1 MIKQFDFNKVVVYDI
16 EIGVNYFLICFKS
29 VNKRTKKSFLI
40 CEWQNDSQELYD
52 FIEML
57 KDYDYWFVGFN
68 NLEFDSQLL
77 EVFLDNFLNSSMDIV
92 WLLYNKAQELIS
104 EKNDFNK
111 WEFIIPEWKLRTN
124 QLDVYK
130 QAHFDNAAKRSSLK
144 SLQINLEWYNILDS
158 PYKHYEQ
165 LTFDQI
171 KEIEDYCWNDVEST
185 EAFYKTRFENIQLR
199 NDLGKKYKINLLNKP
214 DASVGT
220 EILKVEYCKLSGRH
234 FNDFK
239 RQRDDDV
246 AFGFQSIL
254 SDKIKFESV
263 ELKQVLHDISL
274 YTPDKLKDY
283 SFVFKG
289 TKYTI
294 AKGGLHSTNKNQI
307 WEEDEEYCLVDFDFG
322 SYYPNLLIILGIYPP
337 HLGKEFTQLVKD
349 ITDRRLK
356 AKAEGDKKTAEQ
368 LKISANSIYGKLGDK
383 QSWLQSMRTLY
394 TVTMNGQL
402 FLLMLVEQLEQLQDV
417 HVFMAN
423 TDGITVKVHRNH
435 LDKFYS
441 ICNNFS
447 EYLNIPVEYAHYKKC
462 IFTSVND
469 YLIQKVD
476 GSIKKKGDWI
486 TNFDWHQ
493 NNSYRIIPIALEKF
507 FIDGIPIETTIK
519 NHPHILDFCAKKKS
533 IGEWWYEYREIV
545 NGNVVITKLQKNNRY
560 YISNRGGVMYKM
572 HPDGREQFVDAH
584 PLQGKAWYTTV
595 LNKLD
600 TKPMQERDVHYEYY
614 IRECQKKIK
623 ALLPNQLT
631 LF

>member
-1 MIKQFDFNKVVVYDI
+1 MKQFDFNKVVVFDI
-16 EIGVNYFLICFKS
+16 EIGLNYFLVCFKS
-29 VNKRTKKSFLI
+29 VNKGTKKSFII
-40 CEWQNDSQELYD
+40 CEWQNDAQELYD

-57 KDYDYWFVGFN
+57 RGNDYWFVGFN

-77 EVFLDNFLNSSMDIV
+77 ETFLDCHEYNRNHIV
-92 WLLYNKAQELIS
+92 QLLYDQAQELIT
-104 EKNDFNK
+104 EKTDFNK
-111 WEFIIPEWKLRTN
+111 WDFIIPEWKLRTN

-144 SLQINLEWYNILDS
+144 SLQINLEWHNILDS
-158 PYKHYEQ
+158 PYKHHEQ

-185 EAFYKTRFENIQLR
+185 EAFYKTRIENIQLR
-199 NDLGKKYKINLLNKP
+199 NDLGKKYRINLLNKP

-220 EILKVEYCKLSGRH
+220 EILKVEYCKLSGRN

-239 RQRDDDV
+239 RERDTDID
-246 AFGFQSIL
+246 FTFDKII
-254 SDKIKFESV
+254 SDKVKFDTPELQKVLEDIKRYS
-263 ELKQVLHDISL
+263 
-274 YTPDKLKDY
+274 PDKLKDY
-283 SFVFKG
+283 KFVFRG
-289 TKYTI
+289 TKYTV
-294 AKGGLHSTNKNQI
+294 ALGGLHSDNKNQI
-307 WEEDEEYCLVDFDFG
+307 WEEDDEYCLVDFDFG
-322 SYYPNLLIILGIYPP
+322 SYYPNLLIILGLYPP

-394 TVTMNGQL
+394 TVTINGQM
-402 FLLMLVEQLEQLQDV
+402 FLLMLVEQLKDF

-423 TDGITVKVHRNH
+423 TDGITVKVKRDK
-435 LDKFYS
+435 LDEFYA
-441 ICNNFS
+441 ICNKFS

-476 GSIKKKGDWI
+476 GELKKKGDWI
-486 TNFDWHQ
+486 TKFDWHQ

-507 FIDGIPIETTIK
+507 FIEGIPVEETIK
-519 NHPHILDFCAKKKS
+519 SHDNILDFCAKKKAV
-533 IGEWWYEYREIV
+533 GEWWYESREVV
-545 NGNVVITKLQKNNRY
+545 NGEVVITKLQKNNRY
-560 YISNRGGVMYKM
+560 YISNRGGVLYKM
-572 HPDGREQFVDAH
+572 HKDGREQFVEAH
-584 PLQGKAWYTTV
+584 PLQGKAWYTTL
-595 LNKLD
+595 LNKLED
-600 TKPMQERDVHYEYY
+600 KPIQDRDIHYEYY
-614 IRECQKKIK
+614 IRECQKKIHS
-623 ALLPNQLT
+623 LIPNQLK

>member
-1 MIKQFDFNKVVVYDI
+1 MKPFDFNKVVVFDE
-16 EIGVNYFLICFKS
+16 EIGLNYFLVCFKS
-29 VNKRTKKSFLI
+29 VNKGTKKSFLI
-40 CEWQNDSQELYD
+40 CEWQNDSQELCD

-57 KDYDYWFVGFN
+57 RENDYWFVGFN

-77 EVFLDNFLNSSMDIV
+77 ETFLDCYWSSPMDIV
-92 WLLYNKAQELIS
+92 DRLYNQAQELIS

-158 PYKHYEQ
+158 PYKHYEE

-185 EAFYKTRFENIQLR
+185 EAFYKTRIENIQLR
-199 NDLGKKYKINLLNKP
+199 NDLGKKYRINLLNKP

-220 EILKVEYCKLSGRH
+220 EIIKIEYCKLSGRK
-234 FNDFK
+234 FEQFK
-239 RQRDDDV
+239 RERDTDISFTFDK
-246 AFGFQSIL
+246 II
-254 SDKIKFESV
+254 SDKVKFDTPELQKVLEDIKRYS
-263 ELKQVLHDISL
+263 
-274 YTPDKLKDY
+274 PDKLKDY
-283 SFVFKG
+283 KFIFKG
-289 TKYTI
+289 AKYTV
-294 AKGGLHSTNKNQI
+294 ALGGLHTDNKNQI
-307 WEEDEEYCLVDFDFG
+307 WEEDDGYCLIDFDFG
-322 SYYPNLLIILGIYPP
+322 SYYPNIIISLGLYPP
-337 HLGKEFTQLVKD
+337 HLGQEFTQLVKD

-402 FLLMLVEQLEQLQDV
+402 FLLMLVEQLKDF

-423 TDGITVKVHRNH
+423 TDGITVKVKRNK
-435 LDKFYS
+435 LDEFYS
-441 ICNNFS
+441 ICNKFS
-447 EYLNIPVEYAHYKKC
+447 EYLTIPVEYAHYKKC

-469 YLIQKVD
+469 YLIQKTD
-476 GSIKKKGDWI
+476 GELKKKGDWI
-486 TNFDWHQ
+486 TKFDWHQ

-507 FIDGIPIETTIK
+507 FIEGIPVEDTIK
-519 NHPHILDFCAKKKS
+519 SHDKILDFCAKKKS
-533 IGEWWYEYREIV
+533 VGEWWYESRAVV
-545 NGNVVITKLQKNNRY
+545 NGEVMITKLQKNNRY
-560 YISNRGGVMYKM
+560 YISNSGGVLYKM
-572 HPDGREQFVDAH
+572 HKDGREQFVEAH
-584 PLQGKAWYTTV
+584 PLQGRAWYCTI

-600 TKPMQERDVHYEYY
+600 DKPIQDRDIHYEYY
-614 IRECQKKIK
+614 IRECQKKIQ
-623 ALLPNQLT
+623 ALMPNQLK